1 MLELQQTCTGYPH
14 AGVQHLLLPNKSL
27 LLYPFAHA
35 VVILDAHTL
44 SLVRVLAFWEA
55 YAGLIHSTHNISC
68 ISVDSGMKLIVAAS
82 THRLAAW
89 SLSDVRQDTWRV
101 HSSLVLPED
110 HVVTSLDNKAGLL
123 AVGCSNSLSVYTLVL
138 ENDLPTWSKKWEIN
152 TSTPTGLNFAPS
164 LTYIASI
171 SKEDNALRLFS
182 TTSGRRTQVISHPR
196 PVIKMSWRRSPASS
210 RDDLILYTIT
220 SDATLRI
227 FFPVLDAP
235 DYFQL
240 HGSLDLFSSLP
251 YSVASQMDSTL
262 SSVFWIDRKILEE
275 PVIRLLKQAAG
286 TDDARTRRIKEIK
299 DENWDLFIR
308 ILADGSVVVTAVA
321 NLDHRPPT
329 LLQQFTLQQSQPS
342 MFDSPPSYLYILPNP
357 NPNLLTLITSPP
369 LMSMDLSPLEF
380 FDARSQ
386 GLKRNA
392 VCPQSAPHEES
403 EVVRFIRTPEGNGVG
418 AVKVSGIE
426 IWRITDHGSKL
437 TQCGQ
442 DARADFVVALAKGDQ
457 FVTYNKRCSTLKLHS
472 DPPQK
477 LVINDLESL
486 FTMPSSSGYEHVLAI
501 TKDLEIV
508 QILVT
513 DTLSMTIQGRHYLPL
528 ASKPRFI
535 LPVDPMA
542 WDYTRDWT
550 EHNVLLSISEEGELA
565 FWVPGKKN
573 EQKWTCTGTVKTG
586 RTGFRKVRCS
596 SARKTALIVDGS
608 SGDELTIWDSSESE
622 FASGLEYSGH
632 FSDTILD
639 LDWNSTPDMQSI
651 LAVGY
656 AHRVDIL
663 CQQRMTYFTESPG
676 WGLCRTIDISSFTPY
691 PISDSIWL
699 AHGSLLVAA
708 GPQMYLYSEPPANK
722 RLPESE
728 SLFEYVAR
736 QNGPLVDYHPQ
747 MLLQS
752 LLWDKVKLVQDI
764 ILNLA
769 RALLKDD
776 VASASIVDRVPVED
790 FLQHSTIFNVPKT
803 KKYNSLFNGIIPMDE
818 SPKEIVFNRPTI
830 TRLIAALE
838 ATPLSNLTHNEQA
851 HLIVLI
857 QTTLEIDEQRRAL
870 DSNGLRYLI
879 SMRSF
884 FIINHRAGTPLS
896 KENGTKIRTHSS
908 RRERLRYRDMIW
920 AFHSESQELL
930 LNASSAAFNNKMT
943 WSDARALG
951 IPLWLNSLESLR
963 TLFET
968 IAKNEYMAG
977 ENRDPTACSLF
988 YFALGKS
995 KLVHGL
1001 WRQAA
1006 WHKEQG
1012 AMLKF
1017 LNNDFTVPRW
1027 KTAAL
1032 KNAFALLGKQRFEY
1046 AAAFFL
1052 LGGSVKDA
1060 VNVCIR
1066 QLGDF
1071 QLAIAIARLSEL
1083 SNEGPLMKEIL
1094 SNTVL
1099 PIAFELGNRWLG
1111 SWAFWL
1117 LHRRDLAVRIL
1128 LTPLQ
1133 DIAAA
1138 FDISVNQIGEPQ
1150 YDDPSLALL
1159 FSQLRTKTLQAAKG
1173 TSEISGRSET
1183 NFVLQMARVFCRM
1196 GCHALALDLVRSW
1209 SFARPTSTIQLPP
1222 EPPSPIESKQVA
1234 SPTPSRAFFALHP
1247 TVKRRSSILIDMDV
1261 TTLPSTSHA
1270 SPAEDA
1276 FKPHEVTTIKEETD
1290 VFARKVGIENLM
1302 KSAKQD
1308 VQVPEF
1314 DMNAFF

>member
-14 AGVQHLLLPNKSL
+14 AGVQHLILPNKSL
-27 LLYPFAHA
+27 LLYPFANA

-44 SLVRVLAFWEA
+44 ALVRVLAFWEA
-55 YAGLIHSTHNISC
+55 YAGLIHSNDNISC
-68 ISVDSGMKLIVAAS
+68 ISVDSGMKLIVATS

-89 SLSDVRQDTWRV
+89 SLSDVHQDTWRV

-110 HVVTSLDNKAGLL
+110 HIVTALDNKAGLL
-123 AVGCSNSLSVYTLVL
+123 AVACSNSLSVYTLVL

-152 TSTPTGLNFAPS
+152 TPTPTGLNFAPS
-164 LTYIASI
+164 LTYIACV
-171 SKEDNALRLFS
+171 SKQDNALRLFS
-182 TTSGRRTQVISHPR
+182 TTSGRRSQVISHPR
-196 PVIKMSWRRSPASS
+196 PVTKMSWRRTPASS

-251 YSVASQMDSTL
+251 FSVASQMNSTL
-262 SSVFWIDRKILEE
+262 SSVFWIDRKILDV
-275 PVIRLLKQAAG
+275 PVCRLLKEVAG
-286 TDDARTRRIKEIK
+286 TDDVRTRRIKEIK

-308 ILADGSVVVTAVA
+308 ILVDGSVVVTAVA

-342 MFDSPPSYLYILPNP
+342 MFDAPPSYLYILPNP

-386 GLKRNA
+386 GLRRNA
-392 VCPQSAPHEES
+392 VCPPSSPLKQS

-418 AVKVSGIE
+418 AVKVAGIE
-426 IWRITDHGSKL
+426 TWKIIDHGTNL
-437 TQCGQ
+437 VQCNQ
-442 DARADFVVALAKGDQ
+442 DARADFVVPLDKGAQ
-457 FVTYNKRCSTLKLHS
+457 FVTYTKSSSTLKLHS
-472 DPPQK
+472 DPPQS
-477 LVINDLESL
+477 LIINDLESL
-486 FTMPSSSGYEHVLAI
+486 FTMPSSTGYEYVLAI
-501 TKDLEIV
+501 TKDLQIV

-513 DTLSMTIQGRHYLPL
+513 DRPSMEIRSQHYLPL
-528 ASKPRFI
+528 SYRPRFI

-550 EHNVLLSISEEGELA
+550 EHNVLLSISQEGELA
-565 FWVPGKKN
+565 FWVPAKKSEN
-573 EQKWTCTGTVKTG
+573 GWTCTGTVKTG
-586 RTGFRKVRCS
+586 LRGFRKPLHKV
-596 SARKTALIVDGS
+596 VDGP

-622 FASGLEYSGH
+622 FASGLEYRGH

-708 GPQMYLYSEPPANK
+708 GPQMYLYSEPPPSK
-722 RLPESE
+722 RQPDSE

-747 MLLQS
+747 MLLQC

-769 RALLKDD
+769 RALLMQDGKT
-776 VASASIVDRVPVED
+776 APMINHVPVEE
-790 FLQHSTIFNVPKT
+790 FLRAPSTYNVPKT
-803 KKYNSLFNGIIPMDE
+803 KKYNSLFNGATYTDQPPE
-818 SPKEIVFNRPTI
+818 EIAFDRATI
-830 TRLIAALE
+830 SRLIAALE
-838 ATPLSNLTHNEQA
+838 STKLSNLTHNEQA

-884 FIINHRAGTPLS
+884 FIINRRADTPPS
-896 KENGTKIRTHSS
+896 KENGTKLRTQTS

-963 TLFET
+963 TLFEG
-968 IAKNEYMAG
+968 IARNEYMAG

-1017 LNNDFTVPRW
+1017 LSNDFTVARW
-1027 KTAAL
+1027 RTAAL
-1032 KNAFALLGKQRFEY
+1032 KNAFALLSKQRFEY

-1071 QLAIAIARLSEL
+1071 QLAIAIARISEQ
-1083 SNEGPLMKEIL
+1083 SNEGPLFKEIL

-1138 FDISVNQIGEPQ
+1138 FDISVTQIGEPQ

-1183 NFVLQMARVFCRM
+1183 NFVLQIARVFCRM
-1196 GCHALALDLVRSW
+1196 GCHVLALDLVRSW
-1209 SFARPTSTIQLPP
+1209 SFERPVSTIRVSS
-1222 EPPSPIESKQVA
+1222 EPPSSTDNKHIA
-1234 SPTPSRAFFALHP
+1234 SPTPTRAIFALHP
-1247 TVKRRSSILIDMDV
+1247 TVRRRSSILIDMDV
-1261 TTLPSTSHA
+1261 TELPSTNRA
-1270 SPAEDA
+1270 SPTEDQ
-1276 FKPHEVTTIKEETD
+1276 FKPHEVATIKEETD
-1290 VFARKVGIENLM
+1290 LFARKAGIGNLM